1 MTNKVTKVPPDG
13 GYGWVVTFAYAL
25 NNVVVLPLI
34 AGFGLVF
41 QEAFD
46 ETGLTATQ
54 GTLIITL
61 NHGIGMLLS
70 FFGGPVLRRFGYRKV
85 ALFGAVLIFCGLVL
99 TAAASDFWIFIL
111 SYSIINSM
119 GVASV
124 MAAFT
129 LAINSFFKAK
139 RGRAIGVG
147 MSITGLGQIYMP
159 LVMSALMYAFGWRY
173 AVLILAALC
182 LHSLVAA
189 CLLRPAK
196 WYYKDPPVIEEEI
209 PLNKD
214 QSTELVN
221 GSVTTSSKQ
230 TGLHSQLQLEESVGN
245 GIPPKSLSMRSLS
258 SNTSLQTRNAVSH
271 PDIRKKSP
279 ESPLHEARYKWWE
292 SQEINLGSS
301 FNIFSEHEMKK
312 GDVKSKEVMINE
324 KSKEIKQEEGLMQ
337 KFIKFFDLTLLR
349 DPIFVNI
356 LIGMSVAACVETN
369 FSLLLPIILKDMLKF
384 ETSEIGKVM
393 AVIGFSDTLFRLVSP
408 FIGEWCQKPP
418 RVMYMIGLV
427 LIVLT
432 RTIMLFTTSFMG
444 MIFVALAMGITKGLR
459 TVYMNIVIPSY
470 IPIERLAFASG
481 IQMFVNGITI
491 IGLGSLLGRIRES
504 SGSYGIPIVVLNVFT
519 LITVCLWGAEFL
531 YFKINRKVVP
541 RQLNEA

>member
-1 MTNKVTKVPPDG
+1 MANKRTAVPPDG

-70 FFGGPVLRRFGYRKV
+70 FFGGPMLRRFSYRKV
-85 ALFGAVLIFCGLVL
+85 AIFGAVLIFTGLMM
-99 TAAASDFWIFIL
+99 TAAASSFWMFIL

-129 LAINSFFKAK
+129 LAINSFFKEK

-147 MSITGLGQIYMP
+147 MSITGLGAIYMP

-173 AVLILAALC
+173 AVFILSALC
-182 LHSLVAA
+182 LHSLAAA

-196 WYYKDPPVIEEEI
+196 WYFKYPAIADEEI
-209 PLNKD
+209 PLNREE
-214 QSTELVN
+214 STELVN
-221 GSVTTSSKQ
+221 GSVTTSSKH
-230 TGLHSQLQLEESVGN
+230 TELHSLPRLEESIEN
-245 GIPPKSLSMRSLS
+245 GLPQPKSLSMGSLS
-258 SNTSLQTRNAVSH
+258 STAGIDTRNAISH

-279 ESPLHEARYKWWE
+279 EPPLQEARYKWWE

-301 FNIFSEHEMKK
+301 YNIFSETEMKK
-312 GDVKSKEVMINE
+312 RIELKNKEAALKEKKKEV
-324 KSKEIKQEEGLMQ
+324 Q
-337 KFIKFFDLTLLR
+337 KGFGQSFVQFFDLTLLS

-356 LIGMSVAACVETN
+356 LIGLSVAACVETN
-369 FSLLLPIILKDMLKF
+369 FSLLFPIILKDMLKF
-384 ETSEIGKVM
+384 ETSDIGKVM
-393 AVIGFSDTLFRLVSP
+393 AVIGFSDTLFRLLAP
-408 FIGEWCQKPP
+408 FIGEWFRKSP
-418 RVMYMIGLV
+418 RVMYMIGLTLV
-427 LIVLT
+427 VFT
-432 RTIMLFTTSFMG
+432 RTLMLFTTSFMG
-444 MIFVALAMGITKGLR
+444 MMFVALAIGITKGLR

-470 IPIERLAFASG
+470 VPIERLAFASG

-491 IGLGSLLGRIRES
+491 IGLGSLLGRIREA
-504 SGSYGIPIVVLNVFT
+504 SGSYQTPIIVLNVFT
-519 LITVCLWGAEFL
+519 MITVFLWSAELL
-531 YFKINRKVVP
+531 YFKISKKPAPVELRT
-541 RQLNEA
+541 R